1 VCIEA
6 RELVIALPE
15 EYLSLNANRILKKF
29 TDFFKEKYGVECI
42 AALHHN
48 TRQTNYH
55 IHLIFSERKEL
66 PEPEVKIATRN
77 MFYDENGKHRRTK
90 KEILNDQ
97 GELRKGC
104 YIISKGEPYSGHYFG
119 QKNSFFKKKAFL
131 RELKVVYTELINEE
145 IYDERRTLKVFS
157 KDSIFLAT
165 KKIGKNNPMGDVIR
179 KNNEAVQKWN
189 FNASYAATIMSKDHV
204 KEVKRQMVL
213 KPIRESEAAGNGP
226 ELYRGIVQLAT
237 KTLNRLIKE
246 WVNIFPNDR
255 PKPKD
260 EMFGKMISY
269 CRDRVS
275 RVKEKEEKIR

>member
-1 VCIEA
+1 M
-6 RELVIALPE
+6 PE

-48 TRQTNYH
+48 TSQTNYH

-77 MFYDENGKHRRTK
+77 MFYNENGRHCRTK
-90 KEILNDQ
+90 KEILDDQ

-104 YIISKGEPYSGHYFG
+104 YIIPKGEPYSGHYFG
-119 QKNSFFKKKAFL
+119 QKNSFFKRKAFL
-131 RELKVVYTELINEE
+131 RELKTVYTELINEE
-145 IYDERRTLKVFS
+145 IYDERRKLKVFS

-165 KKIGKNNPMGDVIR
+165 KKIGKNNPMEDVIR
-179 KNNEAVQKWN
+179 KNNEAVHKWN
-189 FNASYAATIMSKDHV
+189 YNASYAATIMSKDHV

-213 KPIRESEAAGNGP
+213 QPIRESVAAGNCP
-226 ELYRGIVQLAT
+226 EQYRSIVQLAT
-237 KTLNRLIKE
+237 KTLNRLIRE
-246 WVNIFPNDR
+246 WVDIFPKER

-260 EMFGKMISY
+260 EIFAKMISY
-269 CRDRVS
+269 CRDRVQ
-275 RVKEKEEKIR
+275 KKIEREVER

>member
-1 VCIEA
+1 M
-6 RELVIALPE
+6 
-15 EYLSLNANRILKKF
+15 
-29 TDFFKEKYGVECI
+29 
-42 AALHHN
+42 HHN

-55 IHLIFSERKEL
+55 IHLIFSERQEL
-66 PEPEVKIATRN
+66 AEPEVKIAARN

-90 KEILNDQ
+90 KEILDDQ

-145 IYDERRTLKVFS
+145 IYDERRKLKVFS

-189 FNASYAATIMSKDHV
+189 FNASYAATIMSEDHV

-213 KPIRESEAAGNGP
+213 QPIKESETVGNGP

>member
-1 VCIEA
+1 
-6 RELVIALPE
+6 
-15 EYLSLNANRILKKF
+15 
-29 TDFFKEKYGVECI
+29 
-42 AALHHN
+42 
-48 TRQTNYH
+48 
-55 IHLIFSERKEL
+55 
-66 PEPEVKIATRN
+66 
-77 MFYDENGKHRRTK
+77 M
-90 KEILNDQ
+90 
-97 GELRKGC
+97 
-104 YIISKGEPYSGHYFG
+104 
-119 QKNSFFKKKAFL
+119 
-131 RELKVVYTELINEE
+131 VYTELINEE
-145 IYDERRTLKVFS
+145 IYDERRKLKVFS

-189 FNASYAATIMSKDHV
+189 FNASYAATIMSEDHV

-213 KPIRESEAAGNGP
+213 QPIKESETVGNGP

>member
-1 VCIEA
+1 M
-6 RELVIALPE
+6 
-15 EYLSLNANRILKKF
+15 
-29 TDFFKEKYGVECI
+29 
-42 AALHHN
+42 HHN

-77 MFYDENGKHRRTK
+77 MFYNENGKHRRTK
-90 KEILNDQ
+90 KEILDDQ

-131 RELKVVYTELINEE
+131 RELKVIYTELINEE

-189 FNASYAATIMSKDHV
+189 FNASYAATIMSEEHV

-213 KPIRESEAAGNGP
+213 QPTRESAAAGNGP
-226 ELYRGIVQLAT
+226 DLYCSIVQLAT

-246 WVNIFPNDR
+246 WISLFPEER
-255 PKPKD
+255 PKAKD

-269 CRDRVS
+269 CRNKVQRKS
-275 RVKEKEEKIR
+275 VKERER

>member
-1 VCIEA
+1 MCIEA

-77 MFYDENGKHRRTK
+77 MFYDEHGKHCRTK
-90 KEILNDQ
+90 KEILDEQ
-97 GELRKGC
+97 GELRKRC
-104 YIISKGEPYSGHYFG
+104 YIIPKGEPYSGHYFG
-119 QKNSFFKKKAFL
+119 PKKSFFKKKAFL
-131 RELKVVYTELINEE
+131 RELKTVYTELINEE
-145 IYDERRTLKVFS
+145 IYDERRKMKVFS

-165 KKIGKNNPMGDVIR
+165 KKIGKNNPIEGVIR
-179 KNNEAVQKWN
+179 KNNGAVQKWN
-189 FNASYAATIMSKDHV
+189 FNASYAATIMSEEHV

-213 KPIRESEAAGNGP
+213 QPIGESAAAGNGP
-226 ELYRGIVQLAT
+226 DLYCSIVQLAT

-246 WVNIFPNDR
+246 WISLFPEER
-255 PKPKD
+255 PKAKD
-260 EMFGKMISY
+260 EMFGKMIAY
-269 CRDRVS
+269 CKERVRTKRDKGRV
-275 RVKEKEEKIR
+275 R